1 MASAKELVMLE
12 NNTTDDKQLKL
23 LSDNLLTAM
32 SALGNILILMSAE
45 PFTTWLQ
52 KNVENAIALLF
63 ENT

>member
-1 MASAKELVMLE
+1 MLE
-12 NNTTDDKQLKL
+12 NNTTDDEQLKL

-52 KNVENAIALLF
+52 KKVENAIALLF